1 MKLTFTS
8 QDIDKVPAELMLLM
22 HFEGEVPFQDLLG
35 KLDWRINGRLSRFVQ
50 NNQFQGKARE
60 LLLMPGENRFKAR
73 EVMLLGLGARQNF
86 QQDHVSQVLD
96 FFFQTLQKK
105 GITQSCLSLYSLL
118 PTEFEWRNIVRLM
131 ISKWIDYKSIQ
142 EVILREPANLIR
154 DIKRRQI
161 DFGHQV
167 RIEYQ

>member
-8 QDIDKVPAELMLLM
+8 QDIDKVSAELMLLM
-22 HFEGEVPFQDLLG
+22 HFEGEVPFKDLLG
-35 KLDWRINGRLSRFVQ
+35 KLDWRINGRLSRYVKK
-50 NNQFQGKARE
+50 NQFRGQARE
-60 LLLMPGENRFKAR
+60 LLLMPGENRFKAQ
-73 EVMLLGLGARQNF
+73 EVLLLGLGVRENF

-105 GITQSCLSLYSLL
+105 GATQACLSLYSLL
-118 PTEFEWRNIVRLM
+118 PSEFEWRNAVRLL
-131 ISKWIDYKSIQ
+131 ISKWTDYKSIQ
-142 EVILREPANLIR
+142 EVILREPVNLIR